1 MAAYHPP
8 TRPHGLLRWGFKLPI
23 VLFRARLGWLLG
35 HRFLMLT
42 HCGRKTGRLRRTALE
57 VVRYDPATHESVVVS
72 AYGERADWYR
82 NLLAHPAV
90 EVQTGG
96 SRYVPQYRL
105 LGPDERLATLQLYR
119 RRYPHAFRGIMRF
132 LGYPYDGTEAG
143 LRALA
148 VAVAMVA
155 FRPQQEAYTDQPQ
168 TSM

>member
-8 TRPHGLLRWGFKLPI
+8 ARPRGLLRWGFKLPV

-42 HCGRKTGRLRRTALE
+42 HRGRTTGKLRRTVLE

-82 NLLAHPAV
+82 NLLAHPPL
-90 EVQTGG
+90 EVRTGG

-105 LGPDERLATLQLYR
+105 LDPDERRAALRRYQ
-119 RRYPHAFRGIMRF
+119 RRYPRAFRAIMRF

-148 VAVAMVA
+148 GAVSMVA
-155 FRPQQEAYTDQPQ
+155 FRPQ
-168 TSM
+168 